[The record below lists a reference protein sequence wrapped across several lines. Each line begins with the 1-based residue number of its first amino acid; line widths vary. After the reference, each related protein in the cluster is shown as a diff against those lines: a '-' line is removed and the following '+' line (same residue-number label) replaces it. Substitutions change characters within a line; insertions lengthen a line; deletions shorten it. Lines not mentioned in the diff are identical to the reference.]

1 MHLQLRGFSVF
12 LDVERLEAGKFDYN
26 LLSSIRQAKYFLL
39 VLTPSALDRCLEDN
53 EQKDWVHRVIIR
65 QTSCRCRKDYRTH
78 VVVVKHFSTA
88 FLLLYLQEIV
98 QALQTKCNIIPIME
112 SFQWPDLEKLPEDMR
127 PICYFNG
134 IRYGSISSFVDF
146 LLINTPFAPLL
157 LDGFTTTRTRVWTS
171 WSGSCAVKSTVS

>member
-53 EQKDWVHRVIIR
+53 EQKDWVHRVIINCS
-65 QTSCRCRKDYRTH
+65 SCCRKILQKTCCCSRTL
-78 VVVVKHFSTA
+78 FTTA
-88 FLLLYLQEIV
+88 HLFYLQEIV

-112 SFQWPDLEKLPEDMR
+112 SFQWPELEKLPEDMR

-134 IRYGSISSFVDF
+134 IRYEKEGGQKNFLFSVDGITSIVY
-146 LLINTPFAPLL
+146 L
-157 LDGFTTTRTRVWTS
+157 
-171 WSGSCAVKSTVS
+171 